1 MYSTS
6 HGNLPGD
13 EEVLWRYLSFS
24 KFVDLLQREKLF
36 FCRLDRLRLVDPH
49 EYSHISPIFCPR
61 DPASFAPGLT
71 PELRS
76 QPEELQRAI
85 LEDQQRLRTQ
95 MENQHKRTVARELQH
110 MAAHAVCCWR
120 HDSAE
125 SHAMWQ
131 IYAPAAEGVAIRTT
145 VGRLKAALVDKR
157 TIDLGNVSYYDS
169 AKNFLIE
176 TSDIGQRIVESGSY
190 TNIDLCL
197 HKQPWYAYENEVR
210 ALLFSDKFPAPL
222 KDSSLY
228 VDVDLNILI
237 EAIVLNPAA
246 ASWFENVV
254 RGVTGPFAERIR
266 PSSMANPPQVYRPF

>member
-1 MYSTS
+1 MYSTN

-24 KFVDLLQREKLF
+24 KLVDLLQRGKLF
-36 FCRLDRLRLVDPH
+36 FCRLDRLRLVDSH
-49 EYSHISPIFCPR
+49 EYSNTSPIFCPP
-61 DPASFAPGLT
+61 DPASCDRLF

-76 QPEELQRAI
+76 QPEEVQRAI

-95 MENQHKRTVARELQH
+95 MENHHKAAVARELRN
-110 MAAHAVCCWR
+110 MAAQAVCCWR

-157 TIDLGNVSYYDS
+157 TIDLGIVSYYDS

-176 TSDIGQRIVESGSY
+176 TSDIGQRIVEVGSQ
-190 TNIDLCL
+190 TNIDQCL
-197 HKQPWYAYENEVR
+197 HKQPWYAYENEIR
-210 ALLFSDKFPAPL
+210 ALLVNDKFPAPL
-222 KDSSLY
+222 KDLSLY
-228 VDVDLNILI
+228 VDVDLSILI
-237 EAIVLNPAA
+237 EAIVLSPTS

-254 RGVTGPFAERIR
+254 RGVTGSFAERIR
-266 PSSMANPPQVYRPF
+266 RSSMASPPQVYRPF